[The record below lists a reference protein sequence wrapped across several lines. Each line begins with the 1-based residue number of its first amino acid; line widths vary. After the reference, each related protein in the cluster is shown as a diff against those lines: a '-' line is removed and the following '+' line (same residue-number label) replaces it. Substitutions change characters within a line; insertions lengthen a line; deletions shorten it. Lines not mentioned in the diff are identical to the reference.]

1 MAALKGEEVPA
12 LILPY
17 SRMILARPTQPSRHP
32 AGPAHALIFKIF
44 VYAKYLLH
52 YFYGKIDHF
61 TMNIFGSKS
70 GH

>member
-17 SRMILARPTQPSRHP
+17 SRMILARPTQPPRQP

-44 VYAKYLLH
+44 VYAKYLH
-52 YFYGKIDHF
+52 STSFMEK
-61 TMNIFGSKS
+61 
-70 GH
+70 